1 MAINRS
7 RKLVR
12 YCLSRR
18 LSVQEFG
25 SLLQEYRN
33 EVDGKL
39 LFNALVDCRISFC
52 APGDPLLSLYLEHV
66 EITGILNVSTAL
78 LIIINKWNKSKE
90 SQSLHI
96 LECYSRLLQDFVMVI
111 LSPKFKASLD
121 DVRAS
126 LELSS
131 RWLASLA
138 PQVSHELDGPMA
150 KTHMVEA
157 LAFLVASLASTT
169 AGCEALAV
177 TNSPDSVSRE
187 LPSRVQALRIS
198 VRQSL
203 DLAQYSTLSSHLLS
217 RINGVL
223 DVLNQDASLGGDSSA
238 QLPDIRTMQFE
249 ARVPETHMV
258 ASRAAT
264 ILHLT
269 AMLSAGSTIDDG
281 ALVNYLCTRH
291 QNDYQAV
298 FTDLFILSFH
308 ILREQFSNTETTLCY
323 QQCRVFLQ
331 NKLPSLLSMISASSF
346 NGFDT
351 EQTIV
356 ETWPLALGQ
365 LSTPE
370 LMSVGFRFIYICS
383 LHRLVSHSTSIQLIG
398 NDDSISGLSKGL
410 YAKDD
415 LVSQVI
421 SNHTRGP
428 KLVEE
433 LIRSDGSAGSISHA
447 LVEIMHNYCRTKE
460 TQYLKDLSNAIIRKP
475 AAINCITLFVPPSF
489 WLGPICMLLDEWRW
503 NEIHGEAQPVYD
515 DFGAA
520 FLLLQ
525 VCKARLSLSETDL
538 GIRKR
543 DGFLSEFYNNANADI
558 DLEHLSEERRTHL
571 GNWINA
577 LYLAEGLSD
586 ELFTN
591 CSPHDFY
598 ILIPTL
604 LRQSITA
611 YHQEKLTK
619 ESLKA
624 GLEYLLEPFLLPS
637 LFPALN
643 WITRVLQEDT
653 LDTSFILDVLIKVP
667 GSPES
672 RDIHGTILSMSAGS
686 LGEQIKSKQMH
697 DDGKLMAIS
706 EQLNHYP
713 EFSFSVKSRWFNDY
727 DRISTTLQQSIIT
740 MITSNEAVTSPD
752 HSTPDITTMVHTAVG
767 VLGAQGTLRILLRV
781 LIQLSDS
788 HEFLSAVDTIST
800 IVCVGGRQ
808 LKEALKVQHQS
819 LGRILKKESILAEAV
834 VRLHRQVEGYTNLL
848 TVQDMNLN
856 EFTFAQHL
864 SNIDTANPNLDGV
877 PTSAGPMDT
886 QVDQEQADGID
897 QVLDEA
903 AALGSLDSN
912 DADMNFDALYG
923 LQNNDMD
930 LNDLDLDMF

>member
-1 MAINRS
+1 MAINKS

-25 SLLQEYRN
+25 SLLQLYRDELN
-33 EVDGKL
+33 GKL

-52 APGDPLLSLYLEHV
+52 APGDPLLSLYVEHLG
-66 EITGILNVSTAL
+66 ITGVVNVATAL
-78 LIIINKWNKSKE
+78 LIVINKWNKSRDP
-90 SQSLHI
+90 QNLHAM
-96 LECYSRLLQDFVMVI
+96 ECYRRILQDIVMVI
-111 LSPKFKASLD
+111 LSPKYKACFDDIQASLQ
-121 DVRAS
+121 
-126 LELSS
+126 LSS
-131 RWLASLA
+131 RWLISLA
-138 PQVSHELDGPMA
+138 PQVSHELDEYMA
-150 KTHMVEA
+150 TAKSHVVEA
-157 LAFLVASLASTT
+157 LAFLVSSLASTA
-169 AGCEALAV
+169 AGCEALSV
-177 TNSPDSVSRE
+177 THTPDRVPREVSSSVI
-187 LPSRVQALRIS
+187 ALRSS

-203 DLAQYSTLSSHLLS
+203 DLAQYSALSSHLLN

-223 DVLNQDASLGGDSSA
+223 DVLNQDSSLSRDSAA
-238 QLPDIRTMQFE
+238 QLTDIRTMQFE
-249 ARVPETHMV
+249 AHVPETHMI

-264 ILHLT
+264 IVYLT
-269 AMLSAGSTIDDG
+269 AMLSSGSTIDDG

-291 QNDYQAV
+291 QAV
-298 FTDLFILSFH
+298 FSDVLVVSFH
-308 ILREQFSNTETTLCY
+308 ILRAQFSNTDTTLCY
-323 QQCRVFLQ
+323 QQCRLFLQ

-346 NGFDT
+346 NSFDT

-356 ETWPLALGQ
+356 ETWALVLME
-365 LSTPE
+365 LSNPD
-370 LMSVGFRFIYICS
+370 LVSVGSRFLYICS
-383 LHRLVSHSTSIQLIG
+383 LHRLISHSSSLQLIG
-398 NDDSISGLSKGL
+398 NEDIISGMSKGL
-410 YAKDD
+410 YSKDD
-415 LVSQVI
+415 LVSQVT
-421 SNHTRGP
+421 SNHVRGP

-447 LVEIMHNYCRTKE
+447 LVEIMHNYCSSKE
-460 TQYLKDLSNAIIRKP
+460 TQYLKDLSNAVIRKP
-475 AAINCITLFVPPSF
+475 AAVNCIALFVPPSF
-489 WLGPICMLLDEWRW
+489 WLGPICTLLDEWRW

-520 FLLLQ
+520 FLLVQ
-525 VCKARLSLSETDL
+525 VCKARLGLCETDL
-538 GIRKR
+538 GIRKK
-543 DGFLSEFYNNANADI
+543 DGFLSEFFNNADADI
-558 DLEHLSEERRTHL
+558 DLESLSEERKIHL

-611 YHQEKLTK
+611 YQQEKMTQ

-624 GLEYLLEPFLLPS
+624 GLDYLLEPFLLPS
-637 LFPALN
+637 LSSALN
-643 WITRVLQEDT
+643 WITKVLQEGT
-653 LDTSFILDVLIKVP
+653 FEVSCILDVFTKVP
-667 GSPES
+667 GSPDS
-672 RDIHGTILSMSAGS
+672 RDIHGTILSMCAGS
-686 LGEQIKSKQMH
+686 LQEQIQSKQGH
-697 DDGKLMAIS
+697 DHIGLKAASDN
-706 EQLNHYP
+706 LNQYS
-713 EFSFSVKSRWFNDY
+713 EFSFPGKNRWLSDHNQ
-727 DRISTTLQQSIIT
+727 ISNNLQQSIIT
-740 MITSNEAVTSPD
+740 MITSNGA
-752 HSTPDITTMVHTAVG
+752 STTPTDAAYDISLMVHTAVSA
-767 VLGAQGTLRILLRV
+767 LGPQGTLRILLRV
-781 LIQLSDS
+781 LLQLSDS

-800 IVCVGGRQ
+800 IVCTGGQQ
-808 LKEALKVQHQS
+808 LKEALRVQHQN

-834 VRLHRQVEGYTNLL
+834 VRLHRQVEGYANLL

-877 PTSAGPMDT
+877 PTSAGPMEDP
-886 QVDQEQADGID
+886 VDQEQADGID